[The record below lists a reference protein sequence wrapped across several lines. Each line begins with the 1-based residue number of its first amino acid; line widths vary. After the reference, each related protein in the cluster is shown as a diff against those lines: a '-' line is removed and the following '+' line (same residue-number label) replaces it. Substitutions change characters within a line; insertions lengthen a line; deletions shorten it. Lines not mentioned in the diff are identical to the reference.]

1 MMRDAPPIKHKTMTK
16 VELRHLRTFVLVAEE
31 SSYSKAALR
40 LHLAQPA
47 VTGTVQQ
54 LEHAMGAQLFERS
67 TRSVQLTQIGRFL
80 LERAR
85 DILGSVQSTAESIR
99 RMAAGQ
105 TGEMLVGF
113 NDFTISEILPRV
125 LHRFRSAYP
134 DVEVS
139 LHDPP
144 SAQMAQMV
152 SEGRLDIAFLSGI
165 DPLPDLDSFV
175 VREEKFVV
183 VLPRGHSLERRRR
196 INIRDLKHEPFVL
209 GVPGWSVFLQAIDAY
224 CASADFRPRVAQ
236 TAVHSNDIVN
246 FVAAGI
252 GVSIYVDREW
262 LRHRNDVVVRPL
274 AGAIVKFRSLAV
286 WRRSNPSAT
295 LANLLKVMRE
305 VLS

>member
-1 MMRDAPPIKHKTMTK
+1 MTATRI
-16 VELRHLRTFVLVAEE
+16 ELRHLRTFVLVAEE

-40 LHLAQPA
+40 VHLAQPA
-47 VTGTVQQ
+47 VTRTVQQ
-54 LEHAMGAQLFERS
+54 LEHLLGVQLFERT
-67 TRSVQLTQIGRFL
+67 TRSVKLTQIGRLL

-85 DILGSVQSTAESIR
+85 DILGSVQATAESVR

-105 TGEMLVGF
+105 TGEILVGF
-113 NDFTISEILPRV
+113 NDFTISEILPPI

-134 DVEVS
+134 GVEVN
-139 LHDPP
+139 LHDPS

-152 SEGRLDIAFLSGI
+152 SEGRLDVAFLSGI
-165 DPLPDLDSFV
+165 DPVPDLDSFV
-175 VREEKFVV
+175 LREEKFVA
-183 VLPRGHSLERRRR
+183 VLPRGHALERRRR
-196 INIRDLKHEPFVL
+196 INIRALTHEPFVL

-246 FVAAGI
+246 FVAAGM

-262 LRHRNDVVVRPL
+262 LRHRSDVVVRPL
-274 AGAIVKFRSLAV
+274 TGATIKFRSLAV
-286 WRRSNPSAT
+286 WRRSNPSAS
-295 LANLLKVMRE
+295 LANLLKIMRD

>member
-1 MMRDAPPIKHKTMTK
+1 MTK
-16 VELRHLRTFVLVAEE
+16 IELRHLRTFVLVAEE

-40 LHLAQPA
+40 LRVAQPA
-47 VTGTVQQ
+47 VTRTVQQ
-54 LEHAMGAQLFERS
+54 LEHALGAQLFERS

-80 LERAR
+80 VERAR
-85 DILGSVQSTAESIR
+85 EILGSVQATAESVR

-113 NDFTISEILPRV
+113 NDFTISEILPPV

-134 DVEVS
+134 DVQVN

-152 SEGRLDIAFLSGI
+152 SDGSLDIAFLSGVN
-165 DPLPDLDSFV
+165 PSADLDSFV
-175 VREEKFVV
+175 LRDEKFVV
-183 VLPRGHSLERRRR
+183 VLPRGHALERHHR
-196 INIRDLKHEPFVL
+196 INIRQLKEVPFVL
-209 GVPGWSVFLQAIDAY
+209 GVPGWSVFLQAIDAC
-224 CASADFRPRVAQ
+224 CASADFRPRVTQ
-236 TAVHSNDIVN
+236 TAVHSNDIIN

-262 LRHRNDVVVRPL
+262 LRHRSDVVVRPL
-274 AGAIVKFRSLAV
+274 TGTSVKFRSLAV
-286 WRRSNPSAT
+286 WRRSNPSTT